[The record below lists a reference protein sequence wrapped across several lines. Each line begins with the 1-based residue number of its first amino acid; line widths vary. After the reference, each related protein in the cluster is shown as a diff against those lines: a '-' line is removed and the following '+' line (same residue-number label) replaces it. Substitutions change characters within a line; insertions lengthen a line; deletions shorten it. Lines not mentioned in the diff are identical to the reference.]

1 MLGTRPTRR
10 RFRRRAVSAAAAL
23 LSVHLAGAAALTQD
37 PPAASLRI
45 DGPPGVDVA
54 WEGVPLGRT
63 DGDGTLTIEG
73 IPPGSHQILF
83 SKPGFESRPWRLE
96 VEPGAGELVIE
107 LESLE
112 PLPRER
118 EERQTEPAPPPSA
131 EVPDA
136 EVPDAEAPPAPAP
149 PPEPRAT
156 RPPPA
161 PEPAFPRAAAPAEA
175 AAPSPFP
182 WEVVMGF
189 VLLALVAGIAATAFE
204 LRRRRAT
211 PPPPTVV
218 RRSFPPA
225 ARQGDGDP
233 DSAEVLETLRQR
245 ERDLEWKTY
254 RLRDVSEPEVI
265 DVVDVRVLDDDSPQ
279 EGHR

>member
-1 MLGTRPTRR
+1 MFGTRPTRR

-23 LSVHLAGAAALTQD
+23 LSVHLAGAAALAQD

-45 DGPPGVDVA
+45 EAPPGVDVA

-63 DGDGTLTIEG
+63 GGDGTLAIEG
-73 IPPGSHQILF
+73 IPPGSHQIVF
-83 SKPGFESRPWRLE
+83 SKPGFESRPWLLE

-107 LESLE
+107 LESLD
-112 PLPRER
+112 PLPRET
-118 EERQTEPAPPPSA
+118 EGRQTEPTPPPSA
-131 EVPDA
+131 A
-136 EVPDAEAPPAPAP
+136 APDAEAPPAPAP

-156 RPPPA
+156 SPAPA

-175 AAPSPFP
+175 AAPFP
-182 WEVVMGF
+182 WEVVTGV
-189 VLLALVAGIAATAFE
+189 VLLALVAGTAATAFE

-211 PPPPTVV
+211 PPPRTVV
-218 RRSFPPA
+218 RRFFPPA

-233 DSAEVLETLRQR
+233 DSAEILETLRQR

-254 RLRDVSEPEVI
+254 RVRDVSEPEVI
-265 DVVDVRVLDDDSPQ
+265 DVVDIRVLDDDSPQ